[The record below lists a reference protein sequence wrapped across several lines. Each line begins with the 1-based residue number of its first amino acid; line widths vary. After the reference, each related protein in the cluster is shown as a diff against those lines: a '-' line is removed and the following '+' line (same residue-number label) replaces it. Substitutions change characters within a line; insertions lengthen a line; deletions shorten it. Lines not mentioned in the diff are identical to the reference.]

1 MKNIDQLEFPEDLFY
16 TDDHAWVRFDDDCVV
31 IGISDYA
38 QDQLGEIVFVE
49 LPEVGD
55 EFEKGQEF
63 GVVESV
69 KASSELY
76 MPLAGTITEINS
88 LLDDSSDLVN
98 KKPYSQGW
106 LIKIAVNKSCE
117 EEPLLKKKDYVSL
130 LRGQ

>member
-16 TDDHAWVRFDDDCVV
+16 TKDHEWIRFEEGCVV

-38 QDQLGEIVFVE
+38 QDQLGEIIFVE

-76 MPLAGTITEINS
+76 IPFAGTITEINS
-88 LLDDSSDLVN
+88 LLDDSPIFVN
-98 KKPYSQGW
+98 KKPYSKGW
-106 LIKIAVNKSCE
+106 LINST
-117 EEPLLKKKDYVSL
+117 LSH
-130 LRGQ
+130 